1 MSAPGKGEPSVA
13 NTVGIGGGWY
23 LDPGDVGQ
31 VGKQAQVVR
40 TSSFSRVAINLHF
53 DVVSQFLK
61 TLETLSDF

>member
-1 MSAPGKGEPSVA
+1 M
-13 NTVGIGGGWY
+13 GIGGGWY

-40 TSSFSRVAINLHF
+40 TSSFSRIAINLHF
-53 DVVSQFLK
+53 DVVSQILK